1 VLAPEQPRRRYLNQ
15 LQASSGLFAIK
26 ENSMKTDTATL
37 KDLVEVLN
45 DGKKFYEEA
54 STKVTQPELKKLFGR
69 MALTKGAIA
78 GDLKTKIVAAGKD
91 APQGGSFTGS
101 VQKAYSEI
109 RAKLSSSP
117 DGEYVGQLENFED
130 RIVHAFRD
138 AADKS
143 DDAEVRA
150 LASKYMP
157 EVLRDHNEM
166 SSLKHQMKH

>member
-1 VLAPEQPRRRYLNQ
+1 
-15 LQASSGLFAIK
+15 
-26 ENSMKTDTATL
+26 MKTDTATL

-54 STKVTQPELKKLFGR
+54 STKVQRPELRQLFGR
-69 MALTKGAIA
+69 MAMTKGAIA

-91 APQGGSFTGS
+91 APDGGSFSGS
-101 VQKAYSEI
+101 LHKAYGEV

-117 DGEYVGQLENFED
+117 DGEYVGQREGFED
-130 RIVHAFRD
+130 RILHAFRD

-143 DDAEVRA
+143 DDMEVRA

>member
-1 VLAPEQPRRRYLNQ
+1 
-15 LQASSGLFAIK
+15 
-26 ENSMKTDTATL
+26 MKTDTATL

-45 DGKKFYEEA
+45 DGRQFYEEA
-54 STKVTQPELKKLFGR
+54 STKVQKPELQRLFGR

-78 GDLKTKIVAAGKD
+78 GDLKTRIVAAGKD
-91 APQGGSFTGS
+91 APEGGSFSGS
-101 VQKAYSEI
+101 LHKAYSEV

-130 RIVHAFRD
+130 RILHAFRN

-143 DDAEVRA
+143 EDAQVRA
-150 LASKYMP
+150 LANKYMP

>member
-1 VLAPEQPRRRYLNQ
+1 MN
-15 LQASSGLFAIK
+15 
-26 ENSMKTDTATL
+26 TDTATL

-54 STKVTQPELKKLFGR
+54 STKVHRPELKQLFGR

-78 GDLKTKIVAAGKD
+78 GDLKTRIVSAGKD
-91 APQGGSFTGS
+91 APDGGSFSGALH
-101 VQKAYSEI
+101 KAYGEV

-117 DGEYVGQLENFED
+117 DGEYVGQLEGFED
-130 RIVHAFRD
+130 RILHAFRD

-143 DDAEVRA
+143 DDSQVRA
-150 LASKYMP
+150 LANKYMP

>member
-1 VLAPEQPRRRYLNQ
+1 
-15 LQASSGLFAIK
+15 
-26 ENSMKTDTATL
+26 MKTDTATL

-45 DGKKFYEEA
+45 DGMKFYEEA
-54 STKVTQPELKKLFGR
+54 STKVQRPELRQLFGR
-69 MALTKGAIA
+69 MAMTKGAIA

-91 APQGGSFTGS
+91 APDGGSFSGS
-101 VQKAYSEI
+101 LHKAYGEV

-117 DGEYVGQLENFED
+117 DGEYVGQLESFED
-130 RIVHAFRD
+130 RILHAFRD

-143 DDAEVRA
+143 DDMEVRA

>member
-1 VLAPEQPRRRYLNQ
+1 MN
-15 LQASSGLFAIK
+15 
-26 ENSMKTDTATL
+26 TDTATL

-54 STKVTQPELKKLFGR
+54 ATKVHRPELRQLFGR

-91 APQGGSFTGS
+91 APNDGSFSGS
-101 VQKAYSEI
+101 LHKAYSEV

-117 DGEYVGQLENFED
+117 DGEYVGQLEGFED
-130 RIVHAFRD
+130 RILSAFRE

-143 DDAEVRA
+143 DDASVRA
-150 LASKYMP
+150 LANKYMP

-166 SSLKHQMKH
+166 SSLKHQLKH

>member
-1 VLAPEQPRRRYLNQ
+1 
-15 LQASSGLFAIK
+15 
-26 ENSMKTDTATL
+26 MKTDTATL

-54 STKVTQPELKKLFGR
+54 STKVQRPELRQLFGR
-69 MALTKGAIA
+69 MAHTKAAIA
-78 GDLKTKIVAAGKD
+78 GDLKTKIVSAGKD
-91 APQGGSFTGS
+91 APDGGSFSGS
-101 VQKAYSEI
+101 LHKAYSEV

-117 DGEYVGQLENFED
+117 DGAYVGELEGFED
-130 RIVHAFRD
+130 RILHAFRD

-166 SSLKHQMKH
+166 SSLKHQLKH